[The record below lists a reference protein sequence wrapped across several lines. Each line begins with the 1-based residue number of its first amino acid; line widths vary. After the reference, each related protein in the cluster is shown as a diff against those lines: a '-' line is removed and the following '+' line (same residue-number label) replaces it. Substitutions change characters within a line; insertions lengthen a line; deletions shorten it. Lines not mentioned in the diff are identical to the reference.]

1 MDSFANVFEVCNR
14 KGGNLKQVVAESRG
28 MINDKIEVEMEIQT
42 MIAGSQ
48 NELNVMMCMPL
59 VIMIAMKGLG
69 TTSSGMAGIYNFIA
83 KLVALGIFGAA
94 YVIGRKIVDIK
105 V

>member
-1 MDSFANVFEVCNR
+1 
-14 KGGNLKQVVAESRG
+14 
-28 MINDKIEVEMEIQT
+28 
-42 MIAGSQ
+42 
-48 NELNVMMCMPL
+48 
-59 VIMIAMKGLG
+59 MIAMKGLG